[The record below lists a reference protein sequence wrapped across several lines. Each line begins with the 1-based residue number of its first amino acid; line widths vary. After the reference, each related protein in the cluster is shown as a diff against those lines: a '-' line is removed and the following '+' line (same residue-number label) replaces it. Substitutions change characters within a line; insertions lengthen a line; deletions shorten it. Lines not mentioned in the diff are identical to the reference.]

1 MRTLWAILLAAA
13 VLTAAPSSPQPS
25 HEAFWSVPLWL
36 EPADAALTAS
46 DLAASVNNQPAKIVK
61 LLRPESDLVILMVLD
76 LTGDLALVQ
85 PAKESLAAQLDKL
98 PSNTWVGLL
107 NAQGDL
113 AVLADPTG
121 DHTSV
126 ATLIRDLPISG
137 KAGLLD
143 TLEPVAT
150 LADHLLHKSDVR
162 VAVLYITDSDVTNY
176 REDLTNPVINSSDP
190 HDLSRRFPD
199 ALIRERASRLER
211 QLSHTSAPVF
221 ILHLQYRPSGLN
233 QSYQNVL
240 GTLAESTAGFAV
252 FCRSVGNI
260 PDETATM
267 FSYIRASNFVKVALP
282 AKSAATL
289 QLKLEWKNDAKPE
302 PHLAYRA
309 RLLVKQR

>member
-25 HEAFWSVPLWL
+25 PEAFWSVPLWL
-36 EPADAALTAS
+36 EPADATLTAS

-162 VAVLYITDSDVTNY
+162 VAVPLYH
-176 REDLTNPVINSSDP
+176 R
-190 HDLSRRFPD
+190 
-199 ALIRERASRLER
+199 
-211 QLSHTSAPVF
+211 
-221 ILHLQYRPSGLN
+221 
-233 QSYQNVL
+233 
-240 GTLAESTAGFAV
+240 
-252 FCRSVGNI
+252 
-260 PDETATM
+260 
-267 FSYIRASNFVKVALP
+267 
-282 AKSAATL
+282 
-289 QLKLEWKNDAKPE
+289 
-302 PHLAYRA
+302 
-309 RLLVKQR
+309 